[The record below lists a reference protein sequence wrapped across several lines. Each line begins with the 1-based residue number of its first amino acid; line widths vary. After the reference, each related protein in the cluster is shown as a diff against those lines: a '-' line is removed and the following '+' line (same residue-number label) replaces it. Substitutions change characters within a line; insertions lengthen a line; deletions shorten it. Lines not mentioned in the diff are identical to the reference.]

1 MTYVASSSGLS
12 IMDSLI
18 FIVLIGQCFYDFWQF
33 LRLVYYAT
41 YHSYY
46 RNIFELKDVPG
57 KTEQKRNKEDSAVRT
72 PDAPIY
78 CYINNTY
85 RERLI
90 VELC

>member
-1 MTYVASSSGLS
+1 M
-12 IMDSLI
+12 
-18 FIVLIGQCFYDFWQF
+18 F
-33 LRLVYYAT
+33 LRLLA
-41 YHSYY
+41 
-46 RNIFELKDVPG
+46 IFKISKDVPG